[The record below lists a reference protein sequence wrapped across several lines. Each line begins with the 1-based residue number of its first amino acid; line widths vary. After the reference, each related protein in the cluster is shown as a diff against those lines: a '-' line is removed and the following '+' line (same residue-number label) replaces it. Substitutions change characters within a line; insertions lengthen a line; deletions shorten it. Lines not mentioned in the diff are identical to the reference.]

1 MTEQKTFAGFGVSG
15 PIVAA
20 LADHGITEPFPIQSM
35 TLPIALGGADIIGQ
49 AQTGT
54 GKTLGFGLPLLQRLD
69 APVRPEFAPAEG
81 PAPLVPEAGRAPRG
95 LVVAPTREL
104 AQQVAG
110 ELATAAAKLQVKVV
124 TIYGG
129 RDYEPQIESLK
140 AGADVVVGTPGR
152 LLDLYGR
159 RILKLSEI
167 TTVVLDEADEM
178 LDLGFLPDVERVIS
192 ALPNNRQTML
202 FSATMPGAVV
212 TMARRYMS
220 QPTHIRAANEQSAHE
235 KTANIKQFAYRAH
248 AMDKAEL
255 VGRVLQSEGRGR
267 TIIFAKTK
275 RTADRLA
282 EELTDRGFNARP
294 LHGDLNQQA
303 RERALKNFRTGKTDI
318 LVATDVAA
326 RGIDVEDV
334 THVINYQCPDDE
346 STYIHRVG
354 RTGRAGSTGIA
365 ITLVDWDDIPRWNMI
380 ARTLE
385 QDLEAKETYS
395 TSPHLFEEQN
405 IPKGTKGRL
414 PRAQATRSEGSGGR
428 SGRGNDK
435 RRPARGERRR
445 DDSRPRR
452 PRRRTRG
459 GKSVEQGSAAQKSD
473 SAQRPKNSGGDA
485 PKPRR
490 RRRRTRGG
498 ASEG

>member
-1 MTEQKTFAGFGVSG
+1 MTEQKTFADFGVSG

-54 GKTLGFGLPLLQRLD
+54 GKTLGFGLPLLQRLN
-69 APVRPEFAPAEG
+69 APIRPEFAPAEG
-81 PAPLVPEAGRAPRG
+81 PTPEIPEAGRAPRG

-110 ELATAAAKLQVKVV
+110 ELATAAEKLQVKVV

-178 LDLGFLPDVERVIS
+178 LDLGFLPDVERIIA
-192 ALPNNRQTML
+192 ALPAQRQTML

-212 TMARRYMS
+212 TMARRYMH

-303 RERALKNFRTGKTDI
+303 RERALKNFRTGKTDV

-365 ITLVDWDDIPRWNMI
+365 ITLIDWDDIPRWNMI

-414 PRAQATRSEGSGGR
+414 PRAQSAKSERSG
-428 SGRGNDK
+428 SGRGEN
-435 RRPARGERRR
+435 RRSGRGERRR
-445 DDSRPRR
+445 DDSKPPR

-459 GKSVEQGSAAQKSD
+459 GKSVDKGSDAQKSD
-473 SAQRPKNSGGDA
+473 SAQQAKTSDGEA

-490 RRRRTRGG
+490 RRRTRGG
-498 ASEG
+498 KKED

>member
-1 MTEQKTFAGFGVSG
+1 MTEQKTFADFGVSG

-81 PAPLVPEAGRAPRG
+81 STPEIPEAGRAPRG

-110 ELATAAAKLQVKVV
+110 ELATAAEKLQVKVV

-178 LDLGFLPDVERVIS
+178 LDLGFLPDVERIIA
-192 ALPNNRQTML
+192 ALPAGRQTML

-212 TMARRYMS
+212 TMARRYMH

-303 RERALKNFRTGKTDI
+303 RERALKNFRTGKTDV

-365 ITLVDWDDIPRWNMI
+365 ITLIDWDDIPRWNMI

-414 PRAQATRSEGSGGR
+414 PRAQSAKSEGSGSGRGENRR
-428 SGRGNDK
+428 SGRG
-435 RRPARGERRR
+435 GGRR
-445 DDSRPRR
+445 DDSKPRR

-459 GKSVEQGSAAQKSD
+459 GKSVEKGSDAQKSD
-473 SAQRPKNSGGDA
+473 SAQQAKTSGGDA
-485 PKPRR
+485 PKRRR

-498 ASEG
+498 AQED